1 MADRRPRQLRPMTDA
16 DDPVPTRPATATPT
30 PPARPRQG
38 RSRSATVALY
48 VRIPTSAGDKLD
60 RAVFELR
67 DRKVTKQDIVA
78 ALIER
83 YVEGSTP
90 PGQATLREL
99 LDSYQTGQPYT

>member
-1 MADRRPRQLRPMTDA
+1 MAGRRPRQLRPMTDA
-16 DDPVPTRPATATPT
+16 DDPVPARPATATPI

-38 RSRSATVALY
+38 RSRSDTAALY
-48 VRIPTSAGDKLD
+48 VRIPTSVGDKLD

-83 YVEGSTP
+83 YVDASTP
-90 PGQATLREL
+90 PGQATVREL
-99 LDSYQTGQPYT
+99 LDSYQASQLYT